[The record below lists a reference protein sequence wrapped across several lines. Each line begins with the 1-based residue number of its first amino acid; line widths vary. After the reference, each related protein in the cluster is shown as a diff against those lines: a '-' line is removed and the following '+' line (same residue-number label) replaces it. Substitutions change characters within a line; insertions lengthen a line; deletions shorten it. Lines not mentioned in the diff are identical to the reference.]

1 MRKFAVLLMA
11 VVLSSAMMFVLSGC
25 GSSEDVVEEP
35 IIDPSLTEEADALAG
50 EDVGLYEQPEDIVY
64 IEPGSSIFDDIHFD
78 YDSYEI
84 LSINAG
90 TLQEISGW
98 LAEHE
103 DVRVMIEGHCD
114 ERGTSEYNM
123 ALGEQRALAA
133 RRYLVNLG
141 VGASRLGTISYGEEN
156 ALDPRSTEDAWAKN
170 RRAHFVISE

>member
-1 MRKFAVLLMA
+1 MA
-11 VVLSSAMMFVLSGC
+11 VVLSSAMVFVLSGC
-25 GSSEDVVEEP
+25 GSREDVVEEP
-35 IIDPSLTEEADALAG
+35 VIDPSVTEEADALAG
-50 EDVGLYEQPEDIVY
+50 DDVILYEQPDDTVY

-84 LSINAG
+84 LSINVG

-133 RRYLVNLG
+133 RRYLVGLG
-141 VGASRLGTISYGEEN
+141 VGASRLGTISYGEEC

-170 RRAHFVISE
+170 RRAHFIISE